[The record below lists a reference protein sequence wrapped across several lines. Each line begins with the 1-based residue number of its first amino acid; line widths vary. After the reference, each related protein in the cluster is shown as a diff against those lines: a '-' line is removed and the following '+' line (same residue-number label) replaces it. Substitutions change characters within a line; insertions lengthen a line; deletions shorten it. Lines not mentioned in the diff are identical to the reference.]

1 LCAVF
6 IKSSQTADRRELE
19 VSIVPNWY
27 SFDPHRLEKVFRRRV
42 QSKLGSTT
50 VDSREADLH
59 RISSTLSLVAQMV
72 SRTHKNA
79 LSVSHAKNGDPVTSL
94 DREIN
99 ELIRHSLPNQN
110 EGWLSE
116 ESQDDLQRLQRRRVW
131 VVDPIDGT
139 RELIEGIPEWSVSI
153 GLVEEQRVVAGG
165 VLNPSTGEMFL
176 GSAETGLQVSQLEVS
191 QLANPGTGSEIKN
204 NACILVSRREYGE
217 GKWRSEQEH
226 SVKEEHSV
234 KVTPVGSIAYRLAR
248 VAAGYAG
255 ATCTFEPRNEWDV
268 AAGVALIHA
277 CGGTVQ
283 TVSGSPIPFNSRV
296 PRLNTFCAFSRHCS
310 PAVHRILAAY
320 PKHGQQVS

>member
-1 LCAVF
+1 M
-6 IKSSQTADRRELE
+6 
-19 VSIVPNWY
+19 
-27 SFDPHRLEKVFRRRV
+27 
-42 QSKLGSTT
+42 QSRLGSTT
-50 VDSREADLH
+50 LDSREADLR
-59 RISSTLSLVAQMV
+59 RISSSLSLVAQLV
-72 SRTHKNA
+72 SRTDKNA
-79 LSVSHAKNGDPVTSL
+79 LSVSHANNGDPVTSL

-99 ELIRHSLPNQN
+99 QIIRDTLPAQN

-116 ESQDDLQRLQRRRVW
+116 ESRDDWLRLQCRRVW

-139 RELIEGIPEWSVSI
+139 RELMEGIPEWSVSI

-165 VLNPSTGEMFL
+165 VLNPTTGEMFL
-176 GSAETGLQVSQLEVS
+176 GSAETGLKVSQSACTV
-191 QLANPGTGSEIKN
+191 AGSKIKN
-204 NACILVSRREYGE
+204 NACLLVSRREYGE
-217 GKWRSEQEH
+217 GKWRSE
-226 SVKEEHSV
+226 EEHSV

-296 PRLNTFCAFSRHCS
+296 PRLDTFCAFSRHCS
-310 PAVHRILAAY
+310 PAVHRTLAAY
-320 PKHGQQVS
+320 RGSVQRAS

>member
-1 LCAVF
+1 
-6 IKSSQTADRRELE
+6 
-19 VSIVPNWY
+19 
-27 SFDPHRLEKVFRRRV
+27 V
-42 QSKLGSTT
+42 QSTLASTT
-50 VDSREADLH
+50 LDSREADLR
-59 RISSTLSLVAQMV
+59 RISSTLSLVAQV
-72 SRTHKNA
+72 ISLTDKNA

-99 ELIRHSLPNQN
+99 QIIRDTLPAQN

-116 ESQDDLQRLQRRRVW
+116 ESRDDLVRLQCGRVW

-139 RELIEGIPEWSVSI
+139 RELVERIPEWSVSI

-165 VLNPSTGEMFL
+165 VLNPCTGEMFL
-176 GSAETGLQVSQLEVS
+176 GSAETGLKVLQLVS
-191 QLANPGTGSEIKN
+191 PGAESEPKN

-217 GKWRSEQEH
+217 GKWRSE
-226 SVKEEHSV
+226 EEHSV
-234 KVTPVGSIAYRLAR
+234 KVTPMGSIAYRLAR

-283 TVSGSPIPFNSRV
+283 TVSGRPIPFNSRV
-296 PRLNTFCAFSRHCS
+296 PRLDTFCAFSRDCS
-310 PAVHRILAAY
+310 PAVYRTLAAY
-320 PKHGQQVS
+320 RRYGQQAS

>member
-1 LCAVF
+1 LRTVF
-6 IKSSQTADRRELE
+6 IRSSQTADRKELE

-27 SFDPHRLEKVFRRRV
+27 RFDPHRLEKVLERRV
-42 QSKLGSTT
+42 QSKLGSTM
-50 VDSREADLH
+50 VDSRAADLH
-59 RISSTLSLVAQMV
+59 RISSALSLVAQLV
-72 SRTHKNA
+72 SRTDKNA
-79 LSVSHAKNGDPVTSL
+79 VSVNRAKNGDPVTSL

-99 ELIRHSLPNQN
+99 QLIRNTLPNQH

-116 ESQDDLQRLQRRRVW
+116 ESQDDLLRLQCRRVW

-176 GSAETGLQVSQLEVS
+176 GSAETGLKVSQLEVS
-191 QLANPGTGSEIKN
+191 QLASPGTGSETKN

-217 GKWRSEQEH
+217 GKWRSEQ
-226 SVKEEHSV
+226 EHSV

-255 ATCTFEPRNEWDV
+255 ATCTFEPRHEWDV

-283 TVSGSPIPFNSRV
+283 TVCGSPIPFNSRV
-296 PRLNTFCAFSRHCS
+296 PRLDTFCAFSRHCS
-310 PAVHRILAAY
+310 PAVHRILAVYSRSDKRA
-320 PKHGQQVS
+320 S

>member
-1 LCAVF
+1 ML
-6 IKSSQTADRRELE
+6 
-19 VSIVPNWY
+19 
-27 SFDPHRLEKVFRRRV
+27 
-42 QSKLGSTT
+42 SKLGPTALNF
-50 VDSREADLH
+50 READLR
-59 RISSTLSLVAQMV
+59 RISSTLSLVAQVV
-72 SRTHKNA
+72 SRTDKNA
-79 LSVSHAKNGDPVTSL
+79 LSVSHANNGDPVTSL
-94 DREIN
+94 DRKIN
-99 ELIRHSLPNQN
+99 QIIRNTLPAQT

-116 ESQDDLQRLQRRRVW
+116 ESRDDLLRLQCRRVW

-153 GLVEEQRVVAGG
+153 GLIEEQKVVAGG

-176 GSAETGLQVSQLEVS
+176 GSAETGLKISQLES
-191 QLANPGTGSEIKN
+191 PGTGSEIRN

-217 GKWRSEQEH
+217 GKWRSE
-226 SVKEEHSV
+226 EEHSV
-234 KVTPVGSIAYRLAR
+234 KFTPVGSIAYRLAR

-296 PRLNTFCAFSRHCS
+296 PRLNTFCAFSQDCS
-310 PAVHRILAAY
+310 PAVYRTLAAY
-320 PKHGQQVS
+320 RGYGLQAS

>member
-1 LCAVF
+1 
-6 IKSSQTADRRELE
+6 
-19 VSIVPNWY
+19 
-27 SFDPHRLEKVFRRRV
+27 V

-50 VDSREADLH
+50 VGSRAVDLN
-59 RISSTLSLVAQMV
+59 RISSTLFHVAQLV
-72 SRTHKNA
+72 SRTDKNA
-79 LSVSHAKNGDPVTSL
+79 VSVSRAKNGDPVTSL

-99 ELIRHSLPNQN
+99 QLIRNTLPNQN

-116 ESQDDLQRLQRRRVW
+116 ESRDDLLRLECRRVW

-153 GLVEEQRVVAGG
+153 GLVEEQKVVAGG
-165 VLNPSTGEMFL
+165 VLNPCTGEMFL
-176 GSAETGLQVSQLEVS
+176 GSAETGLKIS
-191 QLANPGTGSEIKN
+191 QLASPATGCEIKN

-217 GKWRSEQEH
+217 GKWRSEQERSVKEGH

-255 ATCTFEPRNEWDV
+255 ATCTFEPRHEWDV

-296 PRLNTFCAFSRHCS
+296 PRLDTFCAFSRHCS

-320 PKHGQQVS
+320 SQSGQPNEP

>member
-1 LCAVF
+1 MPQAG
-6 IKSSQTADRRELE
+6 KELSE
-19 VSIVPNWY
+19 RK
-27 SFDPHRLEKVFRRRV
+27 DLRRRV
-42 QSKLGSTT
+42 QSRLGPTT
-50 VDSREADLH
+50 LSSREADLH
-59 RISSTLSLVAQMV
+59 RISSTLSLVAQVV
-72 SRTHKNA
+72 SRTDKNA
-79 LSVSHAKNGDPVTSL
+79 LSVSHANNGDPVTSL

-99 ELIRHSLPNQN
+99 QLIRNTLPAQT

-116 ESQDDLQRLQRRRVW
+116 ESQDDLLRLQCRRVW

-153 GLVEEQRVVAGG
+153 GLIEEQKVVAGG

-176 GSAETGLQVSQLEVS
+176 GSAETGLKVA
-191 QLANPGTGSEIKN
+191 QLACTVACSETKN

-226 SVKEEHSV
+226 SMREGHSV
-234 KVTPVGSIAYRLAR
+234 EVTPVGSIAYRLAR

-296 PRLNTFCAFSRHCS
+296 PRLDTFCAFSQHCS
-310 PAVHRILAAY
+310 PAVYHTLAAY
-320 PKHGQQVS
+320 SRYRQQAS

>member
-1 LCAVF
+1 MQ
-6 IKSSQTADRRELE
+6 S
-19 VSIVPNWY
+19 
-27 SFDPHRLEKVFRRRV
+27 RL
-42 QSKLGSTT
+42 GPTT
-50 VDSREADLH
+50 LDFPEASSREADLC
-59 RISSTLSLVAQMV
+59 RISSTLSLVAQV
-72 SRTHKNA
+72 VLHTDKNA
-79 LSVSHAKNGDPVTSL
+79 LSISHAKNGDPVTTL

-99 ELIRHSLPNQN
+99 QIIRDTLPAQN

-116 ESQDDLQRLQRRRVW
+116 ESGDDLVRLQCRRVW
-131 VVDPIDGT
+131 VVDPVDGT
-139 RELIEGIPEWSVSI
+139 KELVEGIPEWSVSI

-176 GSAETGLQVSQLEVS
+176 GSAETGLKVAQLTGS
-191 QLANPGTGSEIKN
+191 ATGSETKN

-217 GKWRSEQEH
+217 GKWRSE
-226 SVKEEHSV
+226 EEHSV

-296 PRLNTFCAFSRHCS
+296 PQLDTFCAFSRDCS
-310 PAVHRILAAY
+310 PAVHRTLAFY
-320 PKHGQQVS
+320 RGYRQQAS

>member
-1 LCAVF
+1 V
-6 IKSSQTADRRELE
+6 QT
-19 VSIVPNWY
+19 
-27 SFDPHRLEKVFRRRV
+27 
-42 QSKLGSTT
+42 QLGSTT
-50 VDSREADLH
+50 LDSRAADLH
-59 RISSTLSLVAQMV
+59 RISSTLSLVAQLV
-72 SRTHKNA
+72 SRTNKNA
-79 LSVSHAKNGDPVTSL
+79 VSVSRAKNGDPVTSL

-99 ELIRHSLPNQN
+99 QLIRNTLPNKN

-116 ESQDDLQRLQRRRVW
+116 ESRDDLLRLQCRRVW

-176 GSAETGLQVSQLEVS
+176 GSAETGLKVSQLQVSQLAS
-191 QLANPGTGSEIKN
+191 PGTGSGTKN

-226 SVKEEHSV
+226 SVKQEHSMNEEHSV

-283 TVSGSPIPFNSRV
+283 TVNGSPIPFNSRV
-296 PRLNTFCAFSRHCS
+296 PRLDTFCAFSRHCS

-320 PKHGQQVS
+320 SQ

>member
-1 LCAVF
+1 
-6 IKSSQTADRRELE
+6 
-19 VSIVPNWY
+19 
-27 SFDPHRLEKVFRRRV
+27 V
-42 QSKLGSTT
+42 QSKFRSIT

-59 RISSTLSLVAQMV
+59 RISSTLSLVAQLV
-72 SRTHKNA
+72 SRTDKNA

-99 ELIRHSLPNQN
+99 QLILDTLPNQK

-116 ESQDDLQRLQRRRVW
+116 ESRDDLLRLQCRRVW
-131 VVDPIDGT
+131 VIDPIDGT

-165 VLNPSTGEMFL
+165 VLNPCTGEMFL
-176 GSAETGLQVSQLEVS
+176 GSAETGLKVS
-191 QLANPGTGSEIKN
+191 QLASPGTGSESKN

-217 GKWRSEQEH
+217 GKWRSE
-226 SVKEEHSV
+226 EEHSL

-283 TVSGSPIPFNSRV
+283 TASGSPIPFNSRV
-296 PRLNTFCAFSRHCS
+296 PRLDTFCAFSRHCS

-320 PKHGQQVS
+320 PKHGQQTR